1 MPLSSVQSVLTN
13 GFEQIQFLT
22 REQMTRIASGWQVR
36 DPEAQILP
44 REISNQVPN
53 PFFPLAINPKRHG
66 ISEKGRRL
74 SHGNSWGSVNEGVV
88 VGDGGVLHAKLFLAT
103 E

>member
-1 MPLSSVQSVLTN
+1 
-13 GFEQIQFLT
+13 
-22 REQMTRIASGWQVR
+22 MTRIASGWQVR